1 MGYPSWRHN
10 KANPEQARIIY
21 SAAEEEKGWE
31 DPSALFAVKSEPKK
45 DEPSNESQTAEDKKE
60 VIEPKPKKAKK

>member
-10 KANPEQARIIY
+10 KANPEEARIIY

-31 DPSALFAVKSEPKK
+31 DPSILFADKK
-45 DEPSNESQTAEDKKE
+45 DEPSDEPPATEDKKE
-60 VIEPKPKKAKK
+60 VKPKKGKK